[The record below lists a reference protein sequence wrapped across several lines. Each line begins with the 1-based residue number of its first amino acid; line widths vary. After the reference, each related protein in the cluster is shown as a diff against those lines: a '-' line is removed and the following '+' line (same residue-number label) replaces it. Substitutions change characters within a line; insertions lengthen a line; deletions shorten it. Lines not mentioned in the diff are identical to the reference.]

1 MLDNDGQC
9 LIVPYFGVVDG
20 KLHRKTLVRKDL
32 TTNSN
37 VYRCS
42 LFGNTKHIDG
52 NKMVQN
58 FYKIIKKVLFSINN
72 KFMISS
78 KLELFI

>member
-1 MLDNDGQC
+1 MFTD
-9 LIVPYFGVVDG
+9 V
-20 KLHRKTLVRKDL
+20 
-32 TTNSN
+32 
-37 VYRCS
+37 
-42 LFGNTKHIDG
+42 LFSVTQSIDG